1 MLNIIVVN
9 RLAEGRA
16 VTMKNKWYK
25 QTWLWL
31 MLIFCTLVAPHIYK
45 LFSYLCPRASF
56 LYSGSFWTAVGS
68 IGTLISV
75 IVAVTSTVRANSR
88 KKKEKT
94 LDAYTKFKE
103 AVSPIENLIHNYTKD
118 DIDRIITQHKRG
130 WNSRDWNMIKDYL
143 TAVERIAVGVN
154 TEIYDIDVINRMGGY
169 FMYEQYLTLKPI
181 ISYKR
186 YEDTNPYIY
195 REFTNMV
202 NKIIDARV
210 KNEQPKL
217 NYVE

>member
-1 MLNIIVVN
+1 
-9 RLAEGRA
+9 
-16 VTMKNKWYK
+16 MKNKWYK
-25 QTWLWL
+25 QAWLWL
-31 MLIFCTLVAPHIYK
+31 MLIFCTLVASYIYK
-45 LFSYLCPRASF
+45 LFSYFWPRASF
-56 LYSGSFWTAVGS
+56 LYSGSFWTAIGS
-68 IGTLISV
+68 IGTLISI

-103 AVSPIENLIHNYTKD
+103 AVSSIENLIHNYTKD

-143 TAVERIAVGVN
+143 AAVERIAVGVN

-169 FMYEQYLTLKPI
+169 FMYEQYLKLKPI

-195 REFTNMV
+195 KEFTDMV

-210 KNEQPKL
+210 KNEQPRL